1 MPCQLEGYSSLIV
14 CINLTKNVNSLSVC
28 LMNLL
33 VTVQLHRTKCS
44 IISAKSLYYAARTFS
59 KFSF

>member
-1 MPCQLEGYSSLIV
+1 MPCQLEDYSSLIV

-33 VTVQLHRTKCS
+33 VTVQLHRTKCI
-44 IISAKSLYYAARTFS
+44 IISAKFIYYATRTFS
-59 KFSF
+59 KVSF